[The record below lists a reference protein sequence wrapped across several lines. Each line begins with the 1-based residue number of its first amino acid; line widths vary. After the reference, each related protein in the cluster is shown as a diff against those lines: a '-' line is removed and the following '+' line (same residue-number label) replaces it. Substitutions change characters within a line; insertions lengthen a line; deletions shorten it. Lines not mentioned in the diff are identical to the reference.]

1 MAQDDRVWIVDLKAL
16 IMFIKK
22 FMNMINVFTKFGD
35 IPSALRGLPKIK
47 GVLAYLHIGGIMVE
61 VVGING
67 EAFLINATLIEK
79 IEFIPETKI
88 TLTTGKYYLVKDS
101 KEDIVNKIIKYNQKI
116 IRGITAD

>member
-1 MAQDDRVWIVDLKAL
+1 
-16 IMFIKK
+16 
-22 FMNMINVFTKFGD
+22 
-35 IPSALRGLPKIK
+35 
-47 GVLAYLHIGGIMVE
+47 MVE

-88 TLTTGKYYLVKDS
+88 TLTTGKYYLVKDT

-116 IRGITAD
+116 IRGVTAE